1 MTARALTGA
10 RARADGQAGMVRAAG
25 ERWVGAQARQGA
37 AEARQGATEARQGA
51 TGARQGA
58 AGARGARGLG
68 ARGPRPGRAGLATWA
83 RGLAAGC
90 ALGALGLFL
99 IRFDSVFFLSQ
110 FLDIV
115 REPGS

>member
-1 MTARALTGA
+1 MGVRGLAGAGRRRALGCAGCRRGRRAGAGRLTGFGR
-10 RARADGQAGMVRAAG
+10 RAGAGKHSG
-25 ERWVGAQARQGA
+25 GS
-37 AEARQGATEARQGA
+37 
-51 TGARQGA
+51 
-58 AGARGARGLG
+58 GARGRRTLG
-68 ARGPRPGRAGLATWA
+68 RCAVATGHGRRAGRAAWASGLAV
-83 RGLAAGC
+83 GC